1 VLLDVRMPGMN
12 GIAVFDQL
20 VARGL
25 LPRLPVI
32 FLTGHGDVPMAVDSL
47 KRGAFDF
54 FEKPF
59 NDNQLM
65 DRVDEARAQSR
76 RAADS
81 AAVRSRLATLS
92 AREREVLD
100 LILAG
105 KMNKVVADELG
116 ISMRTVEVH
125 RAHIFDKMQVK
136 TAVELAGLLKY
147 PYSTPAHDS
156 LPDGLAFLH
165 IAPNCSRSNGRL
177 WLQGR
182 TGPPRST
189 TNRCLGW
196 LRGRETLPTLPEV
209 GRSPVRGAA
218 GGSAACGTTSPSG
231 LGTLRR
237 PRGRLATNL
246 YLLLVTAACAQQ
258 PPPAF
263 LFEEAL

>member
-1 VLLDVRMPGMN
+1 MLHIVDDEDVIRDALEWLAQSRGLPARGYAGGQAFLDALGTHADPAGECILLDVRMPGMN

-25 LPRLPVI
+25 LARLPVI

-65 DRVDEARAQSR
+65 DRVDEALARSR
-76 RAADS
+76 DAAAS
-81 AAVRSRLATLS
+81 SAVRERLATLS

-105 KMNKVVADELG
+105 NMNKVVADKLG

-136 TAVELAGLLKY
+136 TAVELAGLLK
-147 PYSTPAHDS
+147 
-156 LPDGLAFLH
+156 
-165 IAPNCSRSNGRL
+165 
-177 WLQGR
+177 
-182 TGPPRST
+182 
-189 TNRCLGW
+189 
-196 LRGRETLPTLPEV
+196 
-209 GRSPVRGAA
+209 
-218 GGSAACGTTSPSG
+218 
-231 LGTLRR
+231 
-237 PRGRLATNL
+237 
-246 YLLLVTAACAQQ
+246 
-258 PPPAF
+258 
-263 LFEEAL
+263 